1 MGSVWIDKALNG
13 VKKMTG
19 NFNIGKSWSKLA
31 WLCIAVLLSTCS
43 LNVMGQV
50 VDTSGPDRAYC
61 VGTGNLYATT
71 PGINNG
77 KPVCQFAGNAWCD
90 AHAFFT
96 GNCTGSTS
104 PHYAGYNTPM
114 SALDIADATKT
125 CQTRGGQVQNVHT
138 PYGDVNLCVF
148 PDGTSVDLRS
158 LSRVVYSNGI
168 NGGMPDNGIYY
179 MPDNGIYG
187 TPYNGIYNTPYNG
200 YDPMT
205 GNGLYDAN
213 AWYYGAYA
221 FLNSP

>member
-1 MGSVWIDKALNG
+1 MGSVWISKALNG

-19 NFNIGKSWSKLA
+19 NFNIGKSGFKLA
-31 WLCIAVLLSTCS
+31 WICIVVLLSTCS

-71 PGINNG
+71 PGVNNNRPIC
-77 KPVCQFAGNAWCD
+77 KFTDNTWCD
-90 AHAFFT
+90 AHSFFA
-96 GNCTGSTS
+96 GNCTGNSRPSYTK
-104 PHYAGYNTPM
+104 YASYTTPL
-114 SALDIADATKT
+114 SALDLADVTKT

-148 PDGTSVDLRS
+148 PDGSSVDLRS
-158 LSRVVYSNGI
+158 LSSAVYRNGI
-168 NGGMPDNGIYY
+168 NGMPDNGIYY
-179 MPDNGIYG
+179 TPD
-187 TPYNGIYNTPYNG
+187 NGIYNTPYNNG
-200 YDPMT
+200 LNPVVS
-205 GNGLYDAN
+205 NGLYDAN